1 MEDVDLT
8 GRTALVTGSAN
19 GLGRGILLALA
30 DRGADVAVHYYSS
43 GDAAADTAAD
53 AAALGTRST
62 TVQGDVTTPAGVDGV
77 FDAVEA
83 ELGSVDILVNNVGDF
98 APTHWA
104 DIDIGTWNRVLAT
117 NLTATMLCSKRALP
131 GMRESGWGRMVN
143 VGYAGSEK
151 ALTGPV
157 NFPYFVA
164 KTGVLMFTRML
175 AAETQADGVTVNA
188 VSPYVV
194 ETSDAFPEDAPRD
207 RWATVEDVAN
217 AALFFCRADSDYVS
231 GENIEIDGGWLPE
244 SI

>member
-8 GRTALVTGSAN
+8 GRTAIVTGSAR

-43 GDAAADTAAD
+43 ADAAAETAAD
-53 AAALGTRST
+53 AAALGTGST
-62 TVQGDVTTPAGVDGV
+62 TVQGDVTTPGGVDGV

-83 ELGSVDILVNNVGDF
+83 DLDSVDILVNNVGDF

-104 DIDIGTWNRVLAT
+104 DTDIGTWNRVLAT

-131 GMRESGWGRMVN
+131 EMRESGWGRMVN

-164 KTGVLMFTRML
+164 KTGVVMFTRML
-175 AAETQADGVTVNA
+175 AAETQHDGVTVNA

-194 ETSDAFPEDAPRD
+194 ETSDEYPEEAPRD

-217 AALFFCRADSDYVS
+217 AALFFCRADSGYVS

-244 SI
+244 SV